1 MIQYYRGDFV
11 SLLDQLNEHQLEAV
25 KCVDSHLRII
35 AGAGSGKTRVVTTRI
50 AYLINECGVYPN
62 KILAITFTNKAAKE
76 MKERVETFLGDIS
89 RAVNI
94 STIHSFCVRLLREDI
109 LEVGYP
115 RNFTILDSDDQKSI
129 LRDAYK
135 QLHIDVKSYSYNSV
149 LSYISNHKTNFIDAG
164 MAKASA
170 GNWASEQVKADVYE
184 FYERRLKEMY
194 ALDFDD
200 LLIFTHHI
208 LDGFADVRAK
218 WQRRFTYIHVDEFQ
232 DVDNLQYAI
241 IKLLVKDDSFLCV
254 VGDPDQTIY
263 TWRGAQV
270 DIIMNFERDFP
281 NSKTVVLNENY
292 RSTQQ
297 ILNGANALIKNNV
310 NRIDKDLF
318 TRIESDDKIIR
329 FSAMDDSNEPV
340 WVASKIKAMN
350 HSGITFRDVAILYRS
365 NYLSRGLEKAL
376 LDFHIPYRIYGGI
389 RFYDRAEIKDALSY
403 LRLLA
408 PEQKDDPKALFKN
421 LAIKRVINS
430 PKRGI
435 GAKTLET
442 IELQAEHDDTNMYEI
457 IKAYEI
463 GKGKAKA
470 SIQTFVHVI
479 ESIRAIGEQISID
492 QLLERVLEESGYLD
506 ALREDKEI
514 ERLENIKELIR
525 DISDY
530 VETNPQGT
538 LIDYLQEISLYTD
551 KEQEN
556 NGNFVQL
563 MTIHAAKGLEF
574 DNVFVYSLCEGIF
587 PNEKSIAEGGQPA
600 LEEERRLAYVAFT
613 RARKQLY
620 ISDSYG
626 YSYVL
631 DKIKTTSRFVKEL
644 PVDCVEDV
652 GAKPRNTFSSD
663 TDTFN
668 GNDFISMRQ
677 PKRLSQHQQNH
688 SISQDEMVQHS
699 YYETSM
705 SAQTKTEEPKV
716 KKKGKIRKGDMVNHE
731 VFGDGVVIKLD
742 GELAV
747 IAFDQKYGIRKI
759 MATHPSLTKK

>member
-1 MIQYYRGDFV
+1 MSY
-11 SLLDQLNEHQLEAV
+11 LNQLNEHQLEAV
-25 KCVDSHLRII
+25 KCIDRHLRII

-50 AYLINECGVYPN
+50 AYLINECHVYPN

-76 MKERVETFLGDIS
+76 MKERVESILGDVS
-89 RAVNI
+89 SAVMI

-109 LEVGYP
+109 YEIGYP

-149 LSYISNHKTNFIDAG
+149 LSYISANKTNFIDAA
-164 MAKASA
+164 MAKANA
-170 GNWASEQVKADVYE
+170 GNWASEQIKADVYE
-184 FYERRLKEMY
+184 FYEKRLKEMY

-200 LLIFTHHI
+200 LLIFAHKLLSSKPDI
-208 LDGFADVRAK
+208 RAK
-218 WQRRFTYIHVDEFQ
+218 WQRRFTYLHVDEFQ

-241 IKLLVKDDSFLCV
+241 IRLLVKEDSYLCV

-281 NSKTVVLNENY
+281 GSHTVILNENY

-297 ILNGANALIKNNV
+297 ILNGANALIKNNR

-318 TRIESDDKIIR
+318 TKIEGESKIIH
-329 FSAMDDSNEPV
+329 FSAMDDANEPV
-340 WVASKIKAMN
+340 WVASKIMAMN
-350 HSGITFRDVAILYRS
+350 HGGIHYHDIAILYRS

-376 LDFHIPYRIYGGI
+376 LDFRIPYRIYGGI
-389 RFYDRAEIKDALSY
+389 RFYDRAEIKDSLSY

-408 PEQKDDPKALFKN
+408 GDTPEDPKALYKN
-421 LAIKRVINS
+421 LAVKRIINS

-442 IELQAEHDDTNMYEI
+442 IELQAEHEDTNMYDI
-457 IKAYEI
+457 LKQYDI

-470 SIQTFVHVI
+470 NIQKFVAMI
-479 ESIRAIGEQISID
+479 EECRALRDKISID
-492 QLLERVLEESGYLD
+492 QLLEKVLEDSGYLD
-506 ALREDKEI
+506 MLREDKEI
-514 ERLENIKELIR
+514 ERLENIKELIS

-530 VETNPQGT
+530 VEANPMGT
-538 LIDYLQEISLYTD
+538 LQEYLQEISLYTD
-551 KEQEN
+551 KE
-556 NGNFVQL
+556 NGEQGDFVQL

-587 PNEKSIAEGGQPA
+587 PNEKSIAEGGQQA

-620 ISDSYG
+620 LSDSYG

-644 PVDCVEDV
+644 PEDCIEDV

-663 TDTFN
+663 VDTFS
-668 GNDFISMRQ
+668 GNDFISMNRIVRDSQ
-677 PKRLSQHQQNH
+677 PHDDM
-688 SISQDEMVQHS
+688 IQHS
-699 YYETSM
+699 YHEEPV
-705 SAQTKTEEPKV
+705 AVQTKDEGLKPQKQ
-716 KKKGKIRKGDMVNHE
+716 GKIRKGDLVNHKT
-731 VFGDGVVIKLD
+731 FGDGVVIKLED
-742 GELAV
+742 GLAV
-747 IAFDQKYGIRKI
+747 IAFEQKFGIRKI
-759 MATHPSLTKK
+759 LATHPSLTKK